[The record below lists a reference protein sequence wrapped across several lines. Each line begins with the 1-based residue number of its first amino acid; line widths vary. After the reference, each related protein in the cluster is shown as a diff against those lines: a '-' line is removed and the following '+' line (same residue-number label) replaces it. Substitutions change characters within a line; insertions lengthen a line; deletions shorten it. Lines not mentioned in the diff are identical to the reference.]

1 MSQETRSR
9 AISSCTFL
17 ANDIAQLEEKLAHT
31 NLKEVELRDFLVD
44 RIAKARALQKQL
56 GCLPA
61 TAQFSGHTVVGP
73 GAASSGNI
81 FVFVVVDTDGRVFYN
96 WSVLGGQPTGWI
108 EIPNAPRTDAAPAVA
123 LVGNEHN
130 YLFVVLKAASTN
142 DVPDGQ
148 LFLAQGTLSEPF
160 NPWMPLQ

>member
-1 MSQETRSR
+1 MSQETHSR
-9 AISSCTFL
+9 ATSCTYL
-17 ANDIAQLEEKLAHT
+17 ANDIAQLRRKIAQT
-31 NLKEVELRDFLVD
+31 NPKEVGFLKILEGQLAAD
-44 RIAKARALQKQL
+44 IATQQEL
-56 GCLPA
+56 GCPA
-61 TAQFSGHTVVGP
+61 TAQFSGRTAVGP

-108 EIPNAPRTDAAPAVA
+108 EIPNAPKTDTAPAVA
-123 LVGNEHN
+123 LVGSEHN

-148 LFLAQGTLSEPF
+148 LFLAQGTLSEPS
-160 NPWMPLQ
+160 NPWMPL